1 MSIRLEMRRA
11 VVELWIT
18 APTSPPM
25 IDARVCSQEGYVGQ
39 VGALSGLSAL
49 CQQDHQPLRFN
60 HWAVWEPRPTNGG
73 LHFRRFAYD
82 ALRSAFPNTNV
93 PCRPGLVI
101 ACRRQV
107 SRSAATNKPV
117 ASPTQIPVGPVCKLN
132 AKINPVG
139 IAAAQ

>member
-1 MSIRLEMRRA
+1 MTDPASPKERYERSDASCLAQRA
-11 VVELWIT
+11 VAIRAVGVAT
-18 APTSPPM
+18 ARGVRPANRFGSTLSRKT
-25 IDARVCSQEGYVGQ
+25 RVGFDWTVAATEE
-39 VGALSGLSAL
+39 ATA
-49 CQQDHQPLRFN
+49 F
-60 HWAVWEPRPTNGG
+60 
-73 LHFRRFAYD
+73 RFAYD
-82 ALRSAFPNTNV
+82 ALTFSAFPNTNV